1 MKNLTLIKSLVVTLF
16 VTFGVFALTAMLRP
30 AYVGTRAGKA
40 DENYIKSE
48 NCLACHEQKYESWS
62 HTHHSKM
69 TQEATPDAVT
79 GDFTKDN
86 TFEYLGVKTKM
97 ERRGDEFF
105 MNFEHPDGRRETNKI
120 HRTVGSRR
128 MQQYVTQRN
137 GQYIRLPISYDLE
150 NKRWISLNGSF
161 FYPDS
166 ENFSQHEAQWDLNCI
181 FCHNVKAQP
190 NYNFQTKLAKSEVAE
205 VGIACGACHGAG
217 AEHAQMGASP
227 LVRAQWMLDE
237 KADRKIVLAPE
248 LDSDESLMVCAHCH
262 GQRTPNPP
270 SRIGEI
276 MSKGDPFD
284 AGEDLSQFFTP
295 VQRDTHIG
303 NFSFET
309 RFWDNGSPRLTAYE
323 YQALT
328 RSKCFTK
335 GEPGNR
341 INCLS
346 CHTMHSGD
354 PKGQLVPEMRT
365 NQACNQ
371 CHTEYN
377 APQVL
382 AQHTKHAP
390 ESKGSS
396 CYSCHMPE
404 VVYGVMT
411 FHPTHDISV
420 PRPELT
426 VAQGVPNAC
435 NQCHVDQSVNW
446 AIAKTKTLWPDK
458 FGSVL
463 AGNDPQ
469 FNEPEGFRSL
479 FAGDALTR
487 ALAANNLME
496 HTAPEYYMPFLSEAF
511 ASENYPIVRFFAA
524 NGIAASHWNLPK
536 PDYLAEKGRRDQILM
551 QWLMKMEPE
560 KIKQISQQA
569 QRLRQNRKE
578 VDLEVGE

>member
-16 VTFGVFALTAMLRP
+16 VAFGVYALTAALRP

-40 DENYIKSE
+40 DENYIPSE
-48 NCLACHEQKYESWS
+48 NCLACHEQKYKSWE

-69 TQEATPDAVT
+69 TQEAGPEAIT
-79 GDFTKDN
+79 GDFTKNN
-86 TFEYLGVKTKM
+86 TFEYLGVKTRM

-105 MNFEHPDGRRETNKI
+105 MHFDYPDGRKESNKI

-137 GQYIRLPISYDLE
+137 GQYIRLPVSYDLE
-150 NKRWISLNGSF
+150 NQRWMSLNGSF

-166 ENFSQHEAQWDLNCI
+166 ANFVQHEAQWDLNCV

-217 AEHAQMGASP
+217 AEHAELAASP
-227 LVRAQWMLDE
+227 LVRAQWLMDE
-237 KADRKIVLAPE
+237 SADRKIVLAPK
-248 LDSDESLMVCAHCH
+248 LDSDRSLMVCAHCH

-270 SRIGEI
+270 ERIAEI
-276 MSKGDPFD
+276 MGKGDPFD
-284 AGEDLSQFFTP
+284 AGEDLSQFFKP

-303 NFSFET
+303 NFSFAS

-328 RSKCFTK
+328 RSACFTQ

-346 CHTMHSGD
+346 CHTMHEGD
-354 PKGQLVPEMRT
+354 PKGQLTDKMRT
-365 NQACNQ
+365 NQACTQ
-371 CHTEYN
+371 CHQEMN
-377 APQVL
+377 APAVL
-382 AQHTKHAP
+382 AEHTKHFP
-390 ESKGSS
+390 DSKGSS
-396 CYSCHMPE
+396 CYSCHMPD

-426 VAQGVPNAC
+426 AAQGVPNAC
-435 NQCHVDQSVNW
+435 NQCHTDQSVNW
-446 AIAKTKTLWPDK
+446 AIAQTKTLWPDE
-458 FGSVL
+458 FRNAQQS
-463 AGNDPQ
+463 ADAQ
-469 FNEPEGFRSL
+469 FAEPEGIRSL

-487 ALAANNLME
+487 ALGAHALIEN
-496 HTAPEYYMPFLSEAF
+496 TQPEYYMPLLSESF

-536 PDYLAEKGRRDQILM
+536 PDYLADKTRRDQVLL
-551 QWLMKMEPE
+551 QWLTRMDAP
-560 KIKQISQQA
+560 KIAQVSQQA
-569 QRLRQNRKE
+569 EKLRQRRKD